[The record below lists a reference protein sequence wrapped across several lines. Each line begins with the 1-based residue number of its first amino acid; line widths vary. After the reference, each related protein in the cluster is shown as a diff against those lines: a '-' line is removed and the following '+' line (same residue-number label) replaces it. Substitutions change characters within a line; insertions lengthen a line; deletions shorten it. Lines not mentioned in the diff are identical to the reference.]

1 MRISDEKPVAMV
13 RTILLFMLVFAQVAL
28 PFEHRRIS
36 LTDGVFSDEFMPYET
51 HVYEIFATND

>member
-1 MRISDEKPVAMV
+1 MV